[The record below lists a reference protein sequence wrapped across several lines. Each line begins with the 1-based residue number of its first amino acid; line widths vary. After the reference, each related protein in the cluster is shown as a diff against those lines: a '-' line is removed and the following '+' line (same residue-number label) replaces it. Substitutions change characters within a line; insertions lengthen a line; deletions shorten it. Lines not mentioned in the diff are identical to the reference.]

1 MVSDNKLSSTNA
13 KEVLADVI
21 ASGKDPEVIAHDK
34 NLIQVSDED
43 EIAKIVEQVI
53 ADNSKA
59 ADDVRSGEVK
69 AIGFLTGQVMKQ
81 SAGKANP
88 AMAQQLIK
96 KQLGV

>member
-1 MVSDNKLSSTNA
+1 
-13 KEVLADVI
+13 
-21 ASGKDPEVIAHDK
+21 
-34 NLIQVSDED
+34 
-43 EIAKIVEQVI
+43 VI